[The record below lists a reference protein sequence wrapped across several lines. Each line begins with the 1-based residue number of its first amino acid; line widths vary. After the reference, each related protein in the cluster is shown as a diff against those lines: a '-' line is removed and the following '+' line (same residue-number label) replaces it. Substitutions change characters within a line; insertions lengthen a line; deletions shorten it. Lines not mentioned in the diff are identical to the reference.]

1 MRALLFPN
9 LCLRPLQFTGLPAEN
24 TGIRAALCS
33 PADRSHQEA
42 HMKISGPIAP
52 TVLEKPQPPQRGPSD
67 PSGGTEPGAGSTPP
81 AAATDVSGHA
91 QALGTLQ
98 SLSTT
103 DPAKFKQAASGY
115 ADALKAQAAQAG
127 GPQAEHFT
135 TLALKFDKAAQ
146 TGSLDALYP
155 HDPPVGTVQVAYAK
169 NSLRGLHSPHAHYQG
184 LAHGTRGKSVSAAPA
199 PSASASVP
207 SASAPDTSASVS
219 NALRYT
225 PPQA

>member
-1 MRALLFPN
+1 MMPGWLFPN

-33 PADRSHQEA
+33 PAEHCLQEA
-42 HMKISGPIAP
+42 HMEISGPIAP
-52 TVLEKPQPPQRGPSD
+52 TVLEKPQPPQRGPS
-67 PSGGTEPGAGSTPP
+67 GGTEPGTVSAPP

-115 ADALKAQAAQAG
+115 ADALKAQAAQAV

-135 TLALKFDKAAQ
+135 TLAQKFDHAAQ

-169 NSLRGLHSPHAHYQG
+169 NSLQGLHSPHAHYQG
-184 LAHGTRGKSVSAAPA
+184 LAHGTRGKSVSAAPSA
-199 PSASASVP
+199 PASVP
-207 SASAPDTSASVS
+207 SASAPDAPTAVS

>member
-1 MRALLFPN
+1 
-9 LCLRPLQFTGLPAEN
+9 
-24 TGIRAALCS
+24 
-33 PADRSHQEA
+33 
-42 HMKISGPIAP
+42 MKISGPIAP

-67 PSGGTEPGAGSTPP
+67 PSGGTEPGTVSAPP

-115 ADALKAQAAQAG
+115 ADALKAQAAQAV

-135 TLALKFDKAAQ
+135 TLAQKFDHAAQ

-155 HDPPVGTVQVAYAK
+155 HDPPVGTVLTAYAK
-169 NSLRGLHSPHAHYQG
+169 NSLHLHSPHAHYQG
-184 LAHGTRGKSVSAAPA
+184 LAYATRGKSVSAAPA
-199 PSASASVP
+199 PSAPASVP
-207 SASAPDTSASVS
+207 SASAPDAPTAVS

>member
-1 MRALLFPN
+1 
-9 LCLRPLQFTGLPAEN
+9 
-24 TGIRAALCS
+24 
-33 PADRSHQEA
+33 
-42 HMKISGPIAP
+42 MKISGPIAP

-67 PSGGTEPGAGSTPP
+67 PSGGTEPGTVSAPP

-98 SLSTT
+98 NLSTA

-115 ADALKAQAAQAG
+115 ADALKAQAAQAS

-135 TLALKFDKAAQ
+135 TLAQKFDKAAQ

-155 HDPPVGTVQVAYAK
+155 HDPPGGTVLAAYAK
-169 NSLRGLHSPHAHYQG
+169 NSPHLHSPHTHSRG
-184 LAHGTRGKSVSAAPA
+184 LARGKSVSAAPA
-199 PSASASVP
+199 PTASASVP
-207 SASAPDTSASVS
+207 SASAPDAPTAVS